1 MIEAVSRTFYWP
13 KNGTK
18 KCARAPETK
27 KVEAP
32 KKFDNKSAGALDA
45 FGQNLFSGFGGV
57 RKASARSGFCEAR
70 TPLSARAKMCAR
82 QHARARDPKKRER
95 GLLSKNLATENSYPT
110 ADASRR
116 PGMISLGE
124 GPIGFLDPE
133 IFAKHRF

>member
-1 MIEAVSRTFYWP
+1 MR
-13 KNGTK
+13 
-18 KCARAPETK
+18 ARPRDK
-27 KVEAP
+27 KVAAP
-32 KKFDNKSAGALDA
+32 KKFENKSAGALDA

-57 RKASARSGFCEAR
+57 RKASARSGFLRSENA
-70 TPLSARAKMCAR
+70 TFCAR
-82 QHARARDPKKRER
+82 QNVRAPTCARARDPKKRER